1 MWLDLAELKFNKFS
15 NANVAIGYRQLL
27 NVYNFEF
34 FDSPCQSDSI
44 EKWMD
49 LHRLSIAIH
58 PKWMTIHPIHS
69 GFGGRDYPS
78 LMELHPIVNGW
89 NSIQMVGIP
98 FKMDGTPSNCKW
110 MELHPNGWNSIQNG
124 WDSIQKWIEF
134 QPIANGWKSVQMA
147 RIPTRQSGATLHSI
161 ANFTVYYG
169 AIGEKW
175 NGLHSSGMEYI
186 PFFANCTMVQGL
198 TTFVVLI

>member
-1 MWLDLAELKFNKFS
+1 MWLDLSELKFNKLS

-34 FDSPCQSDSI
+34 SDSPCQSDSI

-58 PKWMTIHPIHS
+58 PKWMTIHPMHS

-124 WDSIQKWIEF
+124 WMAGIPFKMDGTPSNCKWMELHPNGWNAIQNGWDSIQ
-134 QPIANGWKSVQMA
+134 
-147 RIPTRQSGATLHSI
+147 L
-161 ANFTVYYG
+161 
-169 AIGEKW
+169 
-175 NGLHSSGMEYI
+175 
-186 PFFANCTMVQGL
+186 
-198 TTFVVLI
+198 